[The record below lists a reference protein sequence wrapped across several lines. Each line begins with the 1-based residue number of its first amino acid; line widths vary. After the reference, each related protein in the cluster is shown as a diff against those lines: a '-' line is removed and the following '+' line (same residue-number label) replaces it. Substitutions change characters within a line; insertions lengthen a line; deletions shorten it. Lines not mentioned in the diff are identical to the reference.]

1 MFVFLEQEVF
11 CTSRKWLE
19 CMSAHLAKPH
29 SSPILLIVCDAFN
42 HVGLYQA
49 AKQSSLP
56 QFPSSGSL
64 HDS

>member
-19 CMSAHLAKPH
+19 CMSVHLAKHH
-29 SSPILLIVCDAFN
+29 SSHILLIVCDAFN

-49 AKQSSLP
+49 AKRPSLP
-56 QFPSSGSL
+56 Q
-64 HDS
+64 